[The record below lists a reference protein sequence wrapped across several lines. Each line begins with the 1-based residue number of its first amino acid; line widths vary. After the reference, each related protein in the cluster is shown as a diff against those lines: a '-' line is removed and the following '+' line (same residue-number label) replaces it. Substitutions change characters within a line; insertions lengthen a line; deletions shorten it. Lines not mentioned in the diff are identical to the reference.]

1 MDHPTIDERQA
12 PLGEDIVW
20 GAQGIADELRIPV
33 TRARWLIRSNKIPV
47 TRLPGGRQ
55 LFTTRKALRK
65 AFKATAAA

>member
-1 MDHPTIDERQA
+1 MDNLNIDDRQA
-12 PLGEDIVW
+12 PLGTDIIW
-20 GAQGIADELRIPV
+20 GAQGVADELRISI

-65 AFKATAAA
+65 AFKATVA